1 MTNMNIKSLSNDE
14 MKSKLA
20 PAAKNTS
27 TATINSYST
36 AFYQVGLYFFYA
48 PRRDIYVITTQ
59 ER

>member
-1 MTNMNIKSLSNDE
+1 MTNMNYLKNSDE
-14 MKSKLA
+14 LKPKLA
-20 PAAKNTS
+20 PDAKNTS
-27 TATINSYST
+27 TATIHSYST

>member
-1 MTNMNIKSLSNDE
+1 MNYLKNSDE
-14 MKSKLA
+14 LKPKLA
-20 PAAKNTS
+20 PDAKNTS
-27 TATINSYST
+27 TATIHSYST

>member
-1 MTNMNIKSLSNDE
+1 MNYIKSSSSDE

-36 AFYQVGLYFFYA
+36 AFYQVIVSDQQTLFL
-48 PRRDIYVITTQ
+48 
-59 ER
+59 